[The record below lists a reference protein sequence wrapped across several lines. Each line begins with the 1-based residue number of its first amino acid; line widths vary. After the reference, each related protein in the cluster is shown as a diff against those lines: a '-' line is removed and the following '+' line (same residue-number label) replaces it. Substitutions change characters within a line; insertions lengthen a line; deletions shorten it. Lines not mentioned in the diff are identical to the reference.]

1 MAPAIATKANA
12 AESAATEPWTEWSS
26 TTAAFAEATRAHA
39 FAKDSSGLLDHVDGN
54 KALIFQLQRRILKL
68 ARSESLFLEKNSF
81 LGIKNFQFLIVVDF
95 NFSGC
100 GGNIDAANEL
110 VGQRPFRG

>member
-1 MAPAIATKANA
+1 MAQVIATKANA

-54 KALIFQLQRRILKL
+54 KALTFQLQRRILKL
-68 ARSESLFLEKNSF
+68 ARSEIFIFKIINLKN
-81 LGIKNFQFLIVVDF
+81 
-95 NFSGC
+95 
-100 GGNIDAANEL
+100 
-110 VGQRPFRG
+110 